1 MAADS
6 GTEDRINRICR
17 QMEEFAFCSQTFHQ
31 SLKGGS
37 ADYIGLTGIANNQAY
52 TKATSTFGYV
62 EELLRSVSDPT
73 LKNALIVC
81 ENAYKVVKDAF
92 GEGIQS
98 FAQREYRGMLNAERI
113 APRAQASCTSIFST
127 TPPPKQNPLSQ
138 INREMRIL
146 IAMAIVSG
154 SSIGLPAVVTI
165 SSSAQVARS
174 PPPLHH
180 GSLAAIL
187 SSRTSLSV
195 FSITPVDSPTI
206 SVPHSSLFAPR
217 TRPELPK
224 PTRADPSHVLFLAKP
239 HLFLPCS
246 PLSESLGVL
255 PLLPRCVSTR
265 ILRISGKLDLDSV
278 SPFTV
283 GLLDLSIG

>member
-1 MAADS
+1 MKGMRRPTVDFGGCRTGKMVAAVDLLARVSSLGFSCDEEDDEEEDADS

-98 FAQREYRGMLNAERI
+98 FAQRDYRGMLNAERI

-154 SSIGLPAVVTI
+154 SSIG
-165 SSSAQVARS
+165 
-174 PPPLHH
+174 
-180 GSLAAIL
+180 
-187 SSRTSLSV
+187 
-195 FSITPVDSPTI
+195 
-206 SVPHSSLFAPR
+206 
-217 TRPELPK
+217 
-224 PTRADPSHVLFLAKP
+224 
-239 HLFLPCS
+239 
-246 PLSESLGVL
+246 
-255 PLLPRCVSTR
+255 
-265 ILRISGKLDLDSV
+265 
-278 SPFTV
+278 
-283 GLLDLSIG
+283 